1 MIILFFIWYTYN
13 GDYMKRKTCIIIF
26 TLLFLL
32 FLIMFLT
39 NNISGIDDFFYNLV
53 IKLRSDQTTNF
64 MKFITFLASTKFI
77 ISIVIG
83 LLIFYF
89 INKKK
94 IFLGINILIMGEVL
108 LNNIIKVIVGRERP
122 SLEHL
127 VTETSYSFPSGHTMV
142 AVVLYGY
149 IIYLIYKS
157 KINKYIK
164 IILITLLILLIIL
177 IMLSRIYLGV
187 HFFSDVFAGLCLSL
201 VYLIYMIDY
210 LEKRELL

>member
-13 GDYMKRKTCIIIF
+13 VMDMKRKTCIIIF

-32 FLIMFLT
+32 FLVMFLT

-53 IKLRSDQTTNF
+53 IKLRSAQTTNF
-64 MKFITFLASTKFI
+64 MKFITFFASIKFI
-77 ISIVIG
+77 TSIVIV

-89 INKKK
+89 IKKNR
-94 IFLGINILIMGEVL
+94 IFLGINILIIGEVL
-108 LNNIIKVIVGRERP
+108 INNILKVIVGRERP

-127 VTETSYSFPSGHTMV
+127 VTEKSYSFPSGHTMV
-142 AVVLYGY
+142 AVILYGY

-157 KINKYIK
+157 KVNKYMK
-164 IILITLLILLIIL
+164 IGLITLFCLLIIL

-201 VYLIYMIDY
+201 AYLIYMIDY
-210 LEKRELL
+210 LEKRKLL